1 MGVPVAGVAGEAGMA
16 GMEGAVICM
25 VVEAIL
31 GISRFEFRQ
40 GGVLTIHD
48 LQFWRPTK
56 PAIERNIWR
65 RGALD
70 HQWMSVTA
78 KQLSKSGARGKDLE
92 TIVHEQLSIIDSK
105 LRGAERTWGRNV
117 VACELPMLPALPG
130 LDKKDAQRIVYS
142 MILRSLDE
150 REFDTK
156 ILLENERTVVYI
168 AWMTDL
174 DAKEVE
180 AMNAL
185 IRNKRIQRTEVN
197 DFIQHGS
204 LADSQSASA
213 VRAGR
218 AEPPRPM
225 VVTEKGRVMRPRGGV
240 MAPAAPM
247 PPPVAPAGASTEVNG
262 VSAAE
267 VEIMNAIGS

>member
-1 MGVPVAGVAGEAGMA
+1 
-16 GMEGAVICM
+16 
-25 VVEAIL
+25 
-31 GISRFEFRQ
+31 
-40 GGVLTIHD
+40 
-48 LQFWRPTK
+48 
-56 PAIERNIWR
+56 
-65 RGALD
+65 
-70 HQWMSVTA
+70 MSLTA

-92 TIVHEQLSIIDSK
+92 TIVHEQLALIDSK
-105 LRGAERTWGRNV
+105 LRGAERTWGRNI

-130 LDKKDAQRIVYS
+130 LEKKDAQRIVYS

-156 ILLENERTVVYI
+156 ILLETERTVIYI

-185 IRNKRIQRTEVN
+185 IRNKRIQRADVN
-197 DFIQHGS
+197 DFIQHGT
-204 LADSQSASA
+204 LADSQSISA

-218 AEPPRPM
+218 AEQPRAM
-225 VVTEKGRVMRPRGGV
+225 LVTEKGRVMRPRGGV
-240 MAPAAPM
+240 TAPVTA
-247 PPPVAPAGASTEVNG
+247 PPPAGAPAGGAAVTDG

-267 VEIMNAIGS
+267 VELLNAIGS